1 MLLSVPER
9 SFKVNYI
16 LNKYFAYKNIH
27 LSCSQIFFRAL
38 ITRHCNPVLM
48 RMVQVGKVARE
59 VLSKITLS
67 R

>member
-1 MLLSVPER
+1 MPFTVPDR

-16 LNKYFAYKNIH
+16 LDKYFAYKNIR

-48 RMVQVGKVARE
+48 RMAQVGKVARE